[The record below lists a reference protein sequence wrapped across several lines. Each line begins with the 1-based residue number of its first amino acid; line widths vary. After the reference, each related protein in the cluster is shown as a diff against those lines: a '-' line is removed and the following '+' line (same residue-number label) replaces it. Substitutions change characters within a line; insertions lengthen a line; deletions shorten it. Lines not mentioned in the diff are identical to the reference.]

1 MNNPAVPLYHQIYL
15 VLREQIAEGRFE
27 HGKLPVE
34 REFTRQFSASRITIR
49 RALDRLAA
57 EGLITRRRGSGSFVK
72 QAPNAKGGKNSRV
85 GGLLEDIINLG
96 LKSKAR
102 VIELNT
108 ISAPAEVSNLLEL
121 PAGCSVLK
129 AIRVRSYKRRPLSHI
144 TTYVPQSL
152 AKYLKRAQ
160 LESKPMLALLE
171 AAGVRVGSASQTLSA
186 KLADSKVAAMLDV
199 DVGAA
204 LLSVQRVVRD
214 VDGRPVQLLRGLYL
228 PDLYE
233 YRMELSRVEG
243 DKTNVWVSKQIP
255 SGTELKG

>member
-1 MNNPAVPLYHQIYL
+1 
-15 VLREQIAEGRFE
+15 
-27 HGKLPVE
+27 
-34 REFTRQFSASRITIR
+34 
-49 RALDRLAA
+49 
-57 EGLITRRRGSGSFVK
+57 
-72 QAPNAKGGKNSRV
+72 
-85 GGLLEDIINLG
+85 
-96 LKSKAR
+96 
-102 VIELNT
+102 
-108 ISAPAEVSNLLEL
+108 
-121 PAGCSVLK
+121 
-129 AIRVRSYKRRPLSHI
+129 
-144 TTYVPQSL
+144 
-152 AKYLKRAQ
+152 
-160 LESKPMLALLE
+160 MLALLE

-214 VDGRPVQLLRGLYL
+214 VAGRPVQVLRGLYL